1 MPAPAPVELAS
12 VDGGDDD
19 AALLAAARRGDTA
32 AFGALVMRHQS
43 SLRRQLRHL
52 LRGNDAAADE
62 LAQDAFVLAWRRV
75 GEFRGEARFSTWL
88 HRIAYRCFLM
98 YRRSQASQVETL
110 APADPD
116 PATTESAGT
125 AEIDGDVARRLDVE
139 RAMARL
145 PDLQRLALFHC
156 YQLDLSH
163 DEAAVV
169 LGMPVGTLKSHV
181 ARGKARLR
189 ETLAA
194 WAPAGQEPA

>member
-1 MPAPAPVELAS
+1 MPARAPAELAGG
-12 VDGGDDD
+12 DGDDD
-19 AALLAAARRGDTA
+19 APLLLAARRGDMA

-52 LRGNDAAADE
+52 LRGSEAVADE
-62 LAQDAFVLAWRRV
+62 LAQDAFVLAWRRI

-88 HRIAYRCFLM
+88 HRIAYRRFLM
-98 YRRSQASQVETL
+98 HVRSGASRLETVATSEPDEASVE
-110 APADPD
+110 AVGADGVD
-116 PATTESAGT
+116 VN
-125 AEIDGDVARRLDVE
+125 VARRLDVE

-156 YQLDLSH
+156 FQLDLSH
-163 DEAAVV
+163 EEAAVV

-189 ETLAA
+189 DDLQA
-194 WAPAGQEPA
+194 WAPARQERA